1 MKTGEIMEFIDI
13 SIIALYFAIVIGMG
27 FFLSKRASKNI
38 EAYFLGGRGMPW
50 IALAMSGAT
59 STFDITG
66 TMWIVSL
73 IYIMGMKSMWVHWMW
88 GVMMGAFFMSYMGKW
103 VRRSNVVTGAEWM
116 VTRFGNDTGGR
127 IARLSYAAM
136 AVTTLAG
143 FIGYAFQGIGKFA
156 AVYIPLE
163 PYVCGL
169 IIIGTTTLYVLLGG
183 LYGVVFTNVIQTVI
197 LVFSSI
203 VIAFVA
209 YNHLSPE
216 AINSSVSADWFSL
229 RPVWRLEHLAGTEH
243 AQYELFGALVIIWVL
258 KGFLLNAGGPAQM
271 YDFQTFLAAKNPRDA
286 SKLGAAWSVF
296 LIVRW
301 AMTMGITLLAVT
313 GIASVTDPEQVM
325 PIVLKQFLPV
335 GFRGVVIAGLLAAFM
350 STFSAT
356 VNSAASYIVRDIW
369 QPYFR
374 PNAGEKQLV
383 RAGYISTISIVVI
396 GILFGMNA
404 NSIAHIWNWLMMAL
418 GAGVLIPNM
427 LRWYWWRMNG
437 WGYAAGTVLGIL
449 LSLSVLFFPQ
459 APMYIYFPPIV
470 ILSFVG
476 CVIGSYA
483 GRPVEEA
490 VLVEFYRTVRPFGF
504 WQSIKN
510 KSGLTAEQ
518 LSSRSESGY
527 FTFLNVSLGIVA
539 ITGYYL
545 FPMYLVGHRH
555 AVSMVWLGCALIATV
570 IMKFTWYDNLPEEN
584 I

>member
-1 MKTGEIMEFIDI
+1 MGYIDI
-13 SIIALYFAIVIGMG
+13 SIITFYFVIVIGTG
-27 FFLSKRASKNI
+27 IYLSKRASKNL
-38 EAYFLGGRGMPW
+38 EAYFLGGRGMHW
-50 IALAMSGAT
+50 LALSMSGAT

-116 VTRFGNDTGGR
+116 VTRFGNDLGGR
-127 IARLSYAAM
+127 IARLSYTFM

-163 PYVCGL
+163 PYICGI

-203 VIAFVA
+203 VIAVVA
-209 YNHLSPE
+209 YNQLTP
-216 AINSSVSADWFSL
+216 AIIDNSVSAHWFSL
-229 RPVWRLEHLAGTEH
+229 LPVWRLENLAGTEN
-243 AQYELFGALVIIWVL
+243 AQYELFGALVIVWVL

-271 YDFQTFLAAKNPRDA
+271 YDFQTFLAARNPRDA
-286 SKLGAAWSVF
+286 SKLGAAWSIF

-301 AMTMGITLLAVT
+301 GMTMGITLLAIT
-313 GIASVTDPEQVM
+313 GIAKVTDPEQVM
-325 PIVLKQFLPV
+325 PIVLKQYLPV

-356 VNSAASYIVRDIW
+356 VNSAASYIVRDLW

-374 PNAGEKQLV
+374 PDAGEKQLV
-383 RAGYISTISIVVI
+383 RAGYVSTISVVLI
-396 GILFGMNA
+396 GIFLGMNA
-404 NSIAHIWNWLMMAL
+404 KSIAHIWNWLMMAL
-418 GAGVLIPNM
+418 GAGVIIPNM

-437 WGYAAGTVLGIL
+437 WGYAAGTITGIL
-449 LSLSVLFFPQ
+449 LSLIVLFFPE

-470 ILSFVG
+470 FLSFAG

-483 GRPVEEA
+483 AEPTDEKI
-490 VLVEFYRTVRPFGF
+490 LLTFYKTVRPFGF
-504 WQSIKN
+504 WHDIKK
-510 KSGLTAEQ
+510 KSD
-518 LSSRSESGY
+518 LSVQELSARSENGY
-527 FTFLNVSLGIVA
+527 LTILNVLFGISA

-555 AVSMVWLGCALIATV
+555 STSMICLGCALLSTLIL
-570 IMKFTWYDNLPEEN
+570 KFTWYNNLPLEK
-584 I
+584 

>member
-1 MKTGEIMEFIDI
+1 MGFIDI
-13 SIIALYFAIVIGMG
+13 SIIALYFVIVIGMG
-27 FFLSKRASKNI
+27 FVLSKRASKNL
-38 EAYFLGGRGMPW
+38 EAYFLGGRGMHW
-50 IALAMSGAT
+50 LALAMSGAT
-59 STFDITG
+59 SNFDITG

-73 IYIMGMKSMWVHWMW
+73 IYIMGMRSMWVHWMW

-116 VTRFGNDTGGR
+116 VTRFGNDLGGR
-127 IARLSYAAM
+127 TARLSYAVM
-136 AVTTLAG
+136 AVTTLTG

-156 AVYIPLE
+156 AVYIPLG
-163 PYVCGL
+163 PTACGI

-216 AINSSVSADWFSL
+216 LINSSVSADWFSL

-243 AQYELFGALVIIWVL
+243 AQYEIFGALVIIWVL

-335 GFRGVVIAGLLAAFM
+335 GFRGIVIAGLLAAFM

-374 PNAGEKQLV
+374 PDAGEKQLV
-383 RAGYISTISIVVI
+383 RAGYVSTILIVII

-459 APMYIYFPPIV
+459 AAMYIYFPPIV
-470 ILSFVG
+470 LLSFAG
-476 CVIGSYA
+476 CIIGSYA
-483 GRPVEEA
+483 TRPVAEST
-490 VLVEFYRTVRPFGF
+490 LVAFYRTVRPFGL
-504 WQSIKN
+504 WQTIKSR
-510 KSGLTAEQ
+510 SGLSSEE
-518 LSSRSESGY
+518 LSLRSESGY
-527 FTFLNVSLGIVA
+527 ITVVNVVLGMIAV
-539 ITGYYL
+539 TGYYL
-545 FPMYLVGHRH
+545 FPMYLVGHLH
-555 AVSMVWLGCALIATV
+555 AASMVWLGCALAATI
-570 IMKFTWYDNLPEEN
+570 IMKFTWYDNLPEEK
-584 I
+584 